1 MTEVD
6 ERDDELEGQDADGT
20 GNGDIPPVDF
30 NILVLSLNTSALI
43 HLGETG
49 TAESGPVDLPL
60 ARNAIDMLCMLEVK
74 TRGNLTGEEERLLNQ
89 VLFDLRLR
97 YARRARS

>member
-1 MTEVD
+1 MDEVD
-6 ERDDELEGQDADGT
+6 ERDDELDREDSDVAE
-20 GNGDIPPVDF
+20 NGDIPPVDF

-43 HLGETG
+43 NLGETG

-97 YARRARS
+97 YARRAKS